1 MARTSKQK
9 PLNKSQWI
17 RSQARTL
24 SAREVVDKAEAE
36 GITLTLAQVYTA
48 RSTAK
53 STALHGT
60 PHAATRDRGAKSGK
74 GDLRQQFMVL
84 ATRLGTDEAQRVL
97 NTIVSRQIG

>member
-1 MARTSKQK
+1 MARTSRQK
-9 PLNKSQWI
+9 ALNKSQWI
-17 RSQARTL
+17 RSQARAL

-53 STALHGT
+53 NSAPRETSPASA
-60 PHAATRDRGAKSGK
+60 PDRATKSGK
-74 GDLRQQFMVL
+74 GDLRHQFVVL

-97 NTIVSRQIG
+97 NTIVSRQIR